1 MCRSSLLRKPILEVV
16 IHTVKFFFSK
26 PSMTTLLVCGWLTV
40 AGFGVWQLSAY
51 SLAPG
56 PQGIAPTCWPVAAIN
71 AREPGAFTAVVALHP
86 ECPCSQAT
94 LEELDSIVAQSGG
107 RLHPLVLLVELPGLP
122 SPEDSALWHRAR
134 RITGVRLV
142 KDRDGAEARRFGA
155 RTSGETRLYG
165 PDGRL
170 LFHGGITAARG
181 HVGDNAGQA
190 AIASLLL
197 RPGTDETPRSSPVFG
212 CALEN
217 DHSKPS
223 T

>member
-1 MCRSSLLRKPILEVV
+1 MHDGFTAVNPS
-16 IHTVKFFFSK
+16 FSK
-26 PSMTTLLVCGWLTV
+26 TSMIPLLACGWLTLT
-40 AGFGVWQLSAY
+40 GFGGWQLSAY
-51 SLAPG
+51 SFTPG
-56 PQGIAPTCWPVAAIN
+56 PQGVAPVLWPAAAVN
-71 AREPGAFTAVVALHP
+71 AREPGAFTVVVALHP

-122 SPEDSALWHRAR
+122 PAEDSALWQRAR
-134 RITGVRLV
+134 RIADVRLV

-181 HVGDNAGQA
+181 HVGDNPGQA
-190 AIASLLL
+190 AIAGLLL
-197 RPGTDETPRSSPVFG
+197 HPGTTEPPRSSPVFG
-212 CALEN
+212 CALW
-217 DHSKPS
+217 DDPGVPKA
-223 T
+223 